1 MNMLTKSDIE
11 ELRYQIKVLLEQ
23 ANESNVILKRVATDR
38 RNYLKRNQLLLGQT
52 NKLYRK
58 INKLSEENNTLRKNV
73 ADLTKQHY
81 ASLKR
86 IKDLVD
92 ANAPKIEK
100 EHKTK

>member
-1 MNMLTKSDIE
+1 MLIESDIE
-11 ELRYQIKVLLEQ
+11 ELRQEIDTLLKQ
-23 ANESNVILKRVATDR
+23 ADKLIAE
-38 RNYLKRNQLLLGQT
+38 RNN
-52 NKLYRK
+52 YRK
-58 INKLSEENNTLRKNV
+58 QVYDLHDKVDELHEIIVDKRKENKTLRKNV
-73 ADLTKQHY
+73 ADLTEQHY

>member
-1 MNMLTKSDIE
+1 MLTKSDIE

-73 ADLTKQHY
+73 ADLTEQHY